1 MTPELFG
8 EKSWVKLRQV
18 VCQVTVCAL
27 FWHRKGGTRSVST
40 SGLPTSF
47 CKWLKTHLF
56 RVHRE
61 WTQSSPQPLLLP
73 HSAKNTSLTHLLY
86 VLALKNSS
94 LSLSHSVLSE
104 EKNKEIAFRKN
115 KKQHGALTN
124 ISLYINKRIFYIIIK
139 PSPSFATGCKL
150 MCSDK
155 WMTLFE

>member
-18 VCQVTVCAL
+18 VWQLTVFAL
-27 FWHRKGGTRSVST
+27 FWHRKGGTRSFSM
-40 SGLPTSF
+40 PTSF

-94 LSLSHSVLSE
+94 LSLSHSVLSK
-104 EKNKEIAFRKN
+104 EKNTEIAFRKN
-115 KKQHGALTN
+115 KKKQGALTS

-150 MCSDK
+150 MC
-155 WMTLFE
+155 